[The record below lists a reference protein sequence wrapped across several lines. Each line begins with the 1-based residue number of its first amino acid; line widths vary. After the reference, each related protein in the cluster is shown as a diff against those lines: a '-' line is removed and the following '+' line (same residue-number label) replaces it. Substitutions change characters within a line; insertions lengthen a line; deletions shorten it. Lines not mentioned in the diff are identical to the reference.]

1 MTVEEIFSKLSEH
14 MIKGLMV
21 HEQLANYY
29 DFLGLEVFRL
39 EHEHQYV
46 EESASYRRL
55 NHFYISHYNKLI
67 EESRIENPRI
77 VPESWYKYSRF
88 DVDLITKK
96 NGIENGYKEWKNW
109 ETETRK
115 LYEHLYCELI
125 KIEEVSVSLFLS
137 GFINDVEEELQRIDK
152 ELLELK
158 ATSFDLTYVMEL
170 KEKY

>member
-1 MTVEEIFSKLSEH
+1 MTVEEIFSQLSVH

-67 EESRIENPRI
+67 GESKIENPNVI
-77 VPESWYKYSRF
+77 PESWYKYSRF
-88 DVDLITKK
+88 DVDTTTKK
-96 NGIENGYKEWKNW
+96 NGIENGYKVWKDW

-115 LYEHLYCELI
+115 KYENLCYELF
-125 KIEEVSVSLFLS
+125 KMEEISASLFLHEL
-137 GFINDVEEELQRIDK
+137 INDVEEELQRIDK